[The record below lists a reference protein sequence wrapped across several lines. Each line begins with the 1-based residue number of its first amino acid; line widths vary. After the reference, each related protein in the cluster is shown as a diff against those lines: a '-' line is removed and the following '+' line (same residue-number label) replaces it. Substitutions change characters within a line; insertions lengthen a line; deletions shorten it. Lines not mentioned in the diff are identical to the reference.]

1 MKQGLNI
8 TFDEFEGVKKFAI
21 LCGLRKRINTLLDA
35 CVQNPTL
42 ENYSLMKKEIAFECS
57 LYRVFCASVCPNT
70 GKTWGETTGFRPR
83 EKTIF
88 EAAILEYLKI
98 PKN

>member
-1 MKQGLNI
+1 MKRGLNM

-21 LCGLRKRINTLLDA
+21 LCGLRKSINTLLDA
-35 CVQNPTL
+35 LIQTPTL
-42 ENYSLMKKEIAFECS
+42 ENYSSMQKEINIEHS
-57 LYRVFCASVCPNT
+57 LYHIFCASVCPNT
-70 GKTWGETTGFRPR
+70 GKTWGETTGFEPR

-88 EAAILEYLKI
+88 EAGVLEYLKI

>member
-1 MKQGLNI
+1 MNLR
-8 TFDEFEGVKKFAI
+8 GVKKFAI
-21 LCGLRKRINTLLDA
+21 LCALRKRINTLLDA
-35 CVQNPTL
+35 CAQNPTL
-42 ENYSLMKKEIAFECS
+42 ENYLLMEKEINLERG
-57 LYRVFCASVCPNT
+57 LYLVFCASVCPNT
-70 GKTWGETTGFRPR
+70 GKTWKETTGFRPR